1 MKYTVERLTITT
13 ALEVAHMI
21 KVSSI
26 KCADCTFES
35 RVAEVKEN
43 PGTFLASV
51 VKLPQNVTV
60 WIFHTGRLSEAKQL
74 AEDACRSFAAN
85 YNFVN

>member
-1 MKYTVERLTITT
+1 
-13 ALEVAHMI
+13 MI

-26 KCADCTFES
+26 KCKDCTFEA
-35 RVAEVKEN
+35 VVEVFADYYTAK
-43 PGTFLASV
+43 V
-51 VKLPQNVTV
+51 VKLPQNTLV
-60 WIFHTGRLSEAKQL
+60 WTFNTGRLPEARQL

>member
-1 MKYTVERLTITT
+1 MKVIS
-13 ALEVAHMI
+13 A
-21 KVSSI
+21 I
-26 KCADCTFES
+26 KCDGCTYES
-35 RVAEVKEN
+35 RVAEVTEN
-43 PGTFLASV
+43 PGTYLASV